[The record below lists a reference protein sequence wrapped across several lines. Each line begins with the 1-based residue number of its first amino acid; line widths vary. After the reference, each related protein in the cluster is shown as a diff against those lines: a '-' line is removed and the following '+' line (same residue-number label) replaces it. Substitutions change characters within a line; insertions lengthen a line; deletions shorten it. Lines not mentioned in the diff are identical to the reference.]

1 MKCSQTL
8 EVGAYV
14 LGALVPA
21 ERDAFETHLGECA
34 ICRAEVAELA
44 VLPGLLGRIDYETAR
59 AIAQEGEDSAA
70 LFPVGWA
77 GPTALPQT
85 GAPDAVDDTVRT
97 DETVRTNVVR
107 PERWAGPTVN
117 ADADAQMTDPPNG
130 KVVSLLAAAE
140 RRRAREKRRRRF
152 VTAGVGLV
160 AACLALV
167 IGLGIPRVLVEP
179 DTGPVFTAMSAAA
192 ANLPI
197 TADLALQP
205 IAGGTRLIMKCQYSG
220 EVGTRKEYKLVIVS
234 KAGGDPQEVTKWT
247 AGHGDEFEVSAE
259 TAIKAADIDRIE
271 ILGVE
276 SGKVLMTY
284 RP

>member
-1 MKCSQTL
+1 MKCTQTL

-21 ERDAFETHLGECA
+21 ERDAFEKHLGECA
-34 ICRAEVAELA
+34 ICREEVADLA

-59 AIAQEGEDSAA
+59 SIAQEGEDSAA

-77 GPTALPQT
+77 GPTAVPET
-85 GAPDAVDDTVRT
+85 IVPAAAAAET
-97 DETVRTNVVR
+97 DSPETVRPNVLR

-117 ADADAQMTDPPNG
+117 ADTDARVTDPPNG
-130 KVVSLLAAAE
+130 KVVPLLAAAE

-167 IGLGIPRVLVEP
+167 IGLGIPRMTVEP
-179 DTGPVFTAMSAAA
+179 DPGPVFTAMSAER

-197 TADLALQP
+197 TADLALEP
-205 IAGGTRLIMKCQYSG
+205 TASGTRVIMQCQYTG
-220 EVGTRKEYKLVIVS
+220 AVGTRREYKLVVVS
-234 KAGGDPQEVTKWT
+234 KTGGDPHEVTDWT
-247 AGHGDEFEVSAE
+247 AGHGDKFEVSSEAPVK
-259 TAIKAADIDRIE
+259 TADIDRVE
-271 ILGVE
+271 IRNAEGT
-276 SGKVLMTY
+276 VLMTY